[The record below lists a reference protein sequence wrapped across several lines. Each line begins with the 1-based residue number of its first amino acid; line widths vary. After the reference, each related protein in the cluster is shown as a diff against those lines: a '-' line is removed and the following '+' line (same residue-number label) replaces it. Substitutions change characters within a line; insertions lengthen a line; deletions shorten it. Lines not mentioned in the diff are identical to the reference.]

1 MVVGAEATL
10 VLGPGADPAA
20 ATTAAQAAIR
30 GFLHPVTGGPSGRG
44 WPFGRAV
51 HRSEVL
57 QLLDQ
62 VPGVDH
68 VHGLVLSCEPH
79 PGSCGDITIGRTQL
93 ALAGLDPAHHAA
105 GRERVVTGRPAG
117 GREQRLEAVPGGWL
131 LARDLRDTPR
141 LASVRLAQHQ
151 IAAHRSWGCAAGLEV
166 TAVRDGLTVSP
177 GAVIDRCGRIGVRP
191 RPSAARWRAGRV
203 RSASSSRSAV
213 MDRPRGSGSGREGDC
228 GHSMCRSRRW
238 IREQRVHSGDGD
250 RQWLRRPGRARWFT
264 GTVRRGDPVTGTAL
278 TWTAHAD
285 LSGHRLDDAPAVVV
299 MPAGLPAGAAI
310 TLTTVEVSTLGPDGF
325 DLVVR
330 HHIPAGATAADSS
343 PIASAPLGLSWIAL
357 LSAPRPVFSPQEQ
370 S

>member
-1 MVVGAEATL
+1 M
-10 VLGPGADPAA
+10 
-20 ATTAAQAAIR
+20 
-30 GFLHPVTGGPSGRG
+30 
-44 WPFGRAV
+44 
-51 HRSEVL
+51 
-57 QLLDQ
+57 
-62 VPGVDH
+62 
-68 VHGLVLSCEPH
+68 
-79 PGSCGDITIGRTQL
+79 
-93 ALAGLDPAHHAA
+93 
-105 GRERVVTGRPAG
+105 TGRPAG

-177 GAVIDRCGRIGVRP
+177 GAVIDRCGRIGVLATAVRCSLEGRAGALSVVLEICGDGP
-191 RPSAARWRAGRV
+191 AARVGL
-203 RSASSSRSAV
+203 
-213 MDRPRGSGSGREGDC
+213 RPRGRLRPLDVPLAAVDP
-228 GHSMCRSRRW
+228 
-238 IREQRVHSGDGD
+238 EQRVHSGDGD
-250 RQWLRRPGRARWFT
+250 RQWLRRPGPARWFT